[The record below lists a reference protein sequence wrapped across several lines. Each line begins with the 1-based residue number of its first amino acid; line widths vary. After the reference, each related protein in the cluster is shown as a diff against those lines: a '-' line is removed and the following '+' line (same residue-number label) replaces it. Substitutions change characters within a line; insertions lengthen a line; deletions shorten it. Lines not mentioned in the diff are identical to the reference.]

1 MPSSR
6 IVYQNWI
13 ADLGRDPSVSVSPGS
28 AGFVESGTAETVNGP
43 EIDRLEY
50 LQRAVRSALAGLSED
65 ERELIEQIHFMG
77 RSCAEIAA
85 LTGRTEHRL
94 EALHG
99 RALRKLRRKLAP
111 LVRELFGIDTLAAT
125 DCPICLSLH
134 RQVIDRMIRERDPRL
149 TWRPVMKQIEAETGI
164 RISTPQTLIGHE
176 KYH

>member
-13 ADLGRDPSVSVSPGS
+13 ADLGRDPSASISSEPGHEP
-28 AGFVESGTAETVNGP
+28 ES
-43 EIDRLEY
+43 DRLEY
-50 LQRAVRSALAGLSED
+50 LRQGVRSALSGLSED
-65 ERELIEQIHFMG
+65 ERELIELIHFMG

-94 EALHG
+94 EAMHG

-111 LVRELFGIDTLAAT
+111 MVRELFGIDPPSAT
-125 DCPICLSLH
+125 DCPVCRSTR
-134 RQVIDRMIRERDPRL
+134 RQEIDRLIRERDPRS

-164 RISTPQTLIGHE
+164 RISTPQILIGHE